1 MKLQYRNLWGIIGLA
16 FVTLGIY
23 AVYWIVTTKCEL
35 NESGAKI
42 PTAWL
47 LIIPLVQ
54 IYFFYKFA
62 EGYCAVMF
70 KDQSQTVAYFL
81 LIMLIFPIGALIMQS
96 KINDKVINGG

>member
-1 MKLQYRNLWGIIGLA
+1 MKLQYRNLWGIIGLSIIT
-16 FVTLGIY
+16 FGFYL
-23 AVYWIVTTKCEL
+23 VYWIVASKCEL

-54 IYFFYKFA
+54 FYFLYKFA

-70 KDQSQTVAYFL
+70 KDQSQTIAYFL
-81 LIMLIFPIGALIMQS
+81 LIMLLFPIGALIMQS
-96 KINDKVINGG
+96 KINDKVVNES